1 MSTLLIPQPQS
12 APTNT
17 ESTSNSEA
25 LKSSSLAVT
34 AGVPP
39 RTSATRSHTAPVT
52 AEKDQRLIELMKSIY
67 QAEHQVKFL
76 HLQAEAETLL
86 LQMRLRQHQN

>member
-1 MSTLLIPQPQS
+1 M
-12 APTNT
+12 
-17 ESTSNSEA
+17 
-25 LKSSSLAVT
+25 K
-34 AGVPP
+34 
-39 RTSATRSHTAPVT
+39 

>member
-1 MSTLLIPQPQS
+1 MSTLLIAQPQS
-12 APTNT
+12 APADTD
-17 ESTSNSEA
+17 STRSNEA
-25 LKSSSLAVT
+25 IGSSPVAPA
-34 AGVPP
+34 AGVPS
-39 RTSATRSHTAPVT
+39 RTSAARSHTAPVN